1 MSSVDLTRLPWAA
14 SLNAVLAT
22 LVVTVGAWLIWGP
35 FPTGVA
41 LTLLATVLLF
51 HLFLVWRGTSIGA
64 VWAWGTLLLGV
75 ESLAWPVT
83 EMVRMRAVSQPSE
96 EEMGHVLN
104 AVLFGLFSS
113 VFWTTFAF
121 GLFKRAYRTD
131 DGPPPDRPPR
141 SPSHQPRSRRKGK
154 RS

>member
-1 MSSVDLTRLPWAA
+1 MQSVNLTMLPWAA
-14 SLNAVLAT
+14 WLNAVLAT
-22 LVVTVGAWLIWGP
+22 LVVTVGAWLVWGP
-35 FPTGVA
+35 FPTGWA
-41 LTLLATVLLF
+41 LAVLATVLLF

-64 VWAWGTLLLGV
+64 LWAWGTLLLGI

-83 EMVRMRAVSQPSE
+83 EMVRLRAVSQPSE
-96 EEMGHVLN
+96 EQMGQVLN

-121 GLFKRAYRTD
+121 GLFKRAYRTE
-131 DGPPPDRPPR
+131 DRPPPKNPPR
-141 SPSHQPRSRRKGK
+141 SHSQLPRSRRKAR